1 MQKKFIVNLGFVLLL
16 NLLVKPFYILGIDA
30 EVLNQVEASNAGS
43 YGEYFSLMGL
53 TFVLNIFL
61 DFGIINFNTRNIAQN
76 KQLLTKHFSGITSL
90 RLLISFFYIL
100 LIVISGLIF
109 GYSAHQF
116 KLLGI
121 LAFNQVLVG
130 FILYFRSNL
139 SGMLKFKQ
147 DSIVSVLDR
156 LLLII
161 ICSTLLWGGVTKEPF
176 KIEWFVYAQTFSYA
190 FTMLVAGALVVKET
204 GWFKPKLKKAF
215 SLMILKQSAPYAL
228 LILLMMVYYRSDSIM
243 LERMLPNGA
252 RESAIYAQGF
262 RFFESLNMV
271 GYLFA
276 GLLLPLLAHM
286 LKRNENVSS
295 ILMLAFKIL
304 FSISVV
310 LGLAGYIF
318 SEEIITWRYHMSG
331 NELLQSTQSFQMLML
346 CFISICITYV
356 FGTLLTAKGSLKGL
370 NKIAF
375 VGVLLNVGLNLY
387 LIPIKGAY
395 GAAIASLITQVLT
408 AMAQVVMS
416 FKEVQLKVDKKSGI
430 QILVFISLISILFLI
445 QGQIHLQWTSGL
457 LIFVLIGTLIAFITG
472 MVSIK
477 GVIKIIRSK
486 Q

>member
-30 EVLNQVEASNAGS
+30 EVLNQVESNSPGD

-53 TFVLNIFL
+53 TFILNIFL

-100 LIVISGLIF
+100 LIAITGLVF
-109 GYSAHQF
+109 GYSTHQF
-116 KLLGI
+116 QLLGI

-139 SGMLKFKQ
+139 SGMLLFKQ
-147 DSIVSVLDR
+147 DSVVSVLDR
-156 LLLII
+156 FLLII
-161 ICSTLLWGGVTKEPF
+161 ICSFLLWGGITKEPF

-190 FTMLVAGALVVKET
+190 FTMLVAGALVINKT

-215 SLMILKQSAPYAL
+215 SLMILKQSVPYAL
-228 LILLMMVYYRSDSIM
+228 LILLMMVYYRSDSVM

-262 RFFESLNMV
+262 RFFESFNMI

-276 GLLLPLLAHM
+276 GLLLPILAHM
-286 LKRNENVSS
+286 LKRNENVSG
-295 ILMLAFKIL
+295 IIMLAFKIL
-304 FSISVV
+304 FSVSIV

-318 SEEIITWRYHMSG
+318 SEDIIVWRYHMQG
-331 NELLQSTQSFQMLML
+331 DELLQSSQSFQMLML
-346 CFISICITYV
+346 CFISICVTYV

-375 VGVLLNVGLNLY
+375 IGVLINVGLNFY

-408 AMAQVVMS
+408 ALAQVVLS
-416 FKEVQLKVDKKSGI
+416 FKEIQLKVDKRSLVQVFLFVCLMSVLFLSQPQI
-430 QILVFISLISILFLI
+430 QVQWNIGLLLFVIIGALIS
-445 QGQIHLQWTSGL
+445 
-457 LIFVLIGTLIAFITG
+457 FVTG